1 MLRTF
6 VEMSSST
13 ISPRALRAE
22 KVMSKKSAYIKG
34 IAVVVGVLILAGLV
48 YWFWPKKALPPQGF
62 GFGTP
67 AVTVVHPTRELV
79 ALDDTIPGRTV
90 SHQVAEIRPQ
100 VSGIIIDR
108 PFTEGSDVKKSQQ
121 LYQIDPAP
129 FEAARDSAEADVARA
144 QADITALQ
152 AKADR
157 FAGLVEIDAVSKQ
170 DYADIT
176 AALAQ
181 ANADLAVA
189 NAAFTTAKL
198 NLEYTKVLAPI
209 SGRIGKSNVTKG
221 ALVTANQSLP
231 IATITQ
237 LDPIYVDLLQP
248 NERIAAMRAAVS
260 KDTPLIVTLLM
271 GENNAHYEH
280 KGTLQFA
287 DVTVDPSTDSILLRT
302 VFPNPDLALLPG
314 MFVRAKVTLESIDA
328 VLLPQRAVILMP
340 NGSTSVWLIDEN
352 NKASL
357 KTVTTLKTHNGQWI
371 IIDGVTEKDTV
382 VLEGYQR
389 LMPGATVAPSFPEAP
404 KNTPESPE
412 SGEKH

>member
-1 MLRTF
+1 
-6 VEMSSST
+6 
-13 ISPRALRAE
+13 
-22 KVMSKKSAYIKG
+22 MSKKSAYIKG